1 MSRRPSLK
9 DAIDMTESAEL
20 SNENSFGSAGL
31 QSSKLG
37 EDRRGVLVRV
47 DADVRRRLKIAAI
60 NRGVTVQDLMME
72 AIAAI
77 LEEPSSAPRP

>member
-9 DAIDMTESAEL
+9 HAIDVTENAEL
-20 SNENSFGSAGL
+20 SNENSFGNATL
-31 QSSKLG
+31 QSSKPG

-47 DADVRRRLKIAAI
+47 DADVRRRLKIVAI
-60 NRGVTVQDLMME
+60 NRGVTVQDLLIE

-77 LEEPSSAPRP
+77 LEEPNSPRP